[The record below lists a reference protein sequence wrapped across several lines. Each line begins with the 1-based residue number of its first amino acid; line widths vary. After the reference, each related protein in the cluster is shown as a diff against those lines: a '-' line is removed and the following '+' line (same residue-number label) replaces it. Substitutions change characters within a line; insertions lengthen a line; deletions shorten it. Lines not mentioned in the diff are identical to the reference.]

1 MKEWDLIRLNHKT
14 NKRTLQSN
22 GANVAKI
29 IHAIEI
35 PPDVKMK
42 YYSPTIKNS
51 SCILFPCMTDFFYN
65 YQTASNFKCFFK
77 RLTVTDRYFLFLFL
91 YTQAYDLVFHLRI
104 PLQ

>member
-22 GANVAKI
+22 GVHVAKI
-29 IHAIEI
+29 IHATEI

-42 YYSPTIKNS
+42 YYSPNIKNS
-51 SCILFPCMTDFFYN
+51 YCILFPCMTDFFITIKLPAILN
-65 YQTASNFKCFFK
+65 VFK